1 MKKTSQ
7 NRIYFFVDESGD
19 PYFYNRHSEFIVGKE
34 GCSKILI
41 LGFIKTESPEIIRQ
55 RLLQLQTEIAKDE
68 YLAFIPSIKKS
79 IAAFHGTDDSSEVR
93 EKVLKLLKELPFK
106 SEFIVARKN
115 EAVFKKRHLKRPNIF
130 YDDLVTKLFQNQ
142 LHTSKENIIYFAVR
156 GNRARQEPIED
167 AIRTAVLSFEEKK
180 KIKIDTE
187 IQVFPQRPVGEPCLQ
202 VVDYMLWSVQRA
214 FNKGEMRYL
223 NFMKEKISLLVDI
236 YDFDKYPDNYY
247 NRRNTFD
254 IKKISPL

>member
-7 NRIYFFVDESGD
+7 NKNYFFVDESGD
-19 PYFYNRHSEFIVGKE
+19 PYFYNRHGEFIVGKE

-55 RLLQLQTEIAKDE
+55 KLNQLHLEIANDE
-68 YLAFIPSIKKS
+68 YLASIPSIKKS
-79 IAAFHGTDDSSEVR
+79 IESFHGTDDSSEVR
-93 EKVLKLLKELPFK
+93 EKVFKLLKELPFK
-106 SEFIVARKN
+106 SEFIIARKN
-115 EAVFKKRHLKRPNIF
+115 EAVFKKRHLKKPNIF

-142 LHTSKENIIYFAVR
+142 LHTSKENVIYFAVR

-187 IQVFPQRPVGEPCLQ
+187 IQILPQRPVGEPCLQ
-202 VVDYMLWSVQRA
+202 VVDYMLWAVQRA

-223 NFMKEKISLLVDI
+223 NFLKEKISLLVDI

>member
-19 PYFYNRHSEFIVGKE
+19 PYFYNRHGEFIVGKE

-41 LGFIKTESPEIIRQ
+41 LGFIKTDSPEIIRQ
-55 RLLQLQTEIAKDE
+55 KLLQLQSEIAKDE
-68 YLAFIPSIKKS
+68 YLAPIPSIKKS

-93 EKVLKLLKELPFK
+93 EKVFKLLKELPFK

-115 EAVFKKRHLKRPNIF
+115 EAVFNKRHLKKPNIF

-142 LHTSKENIIYFAVR
+142 LHTSQENVIYFAVR

-187 IQVFPQRPVGEPCLQ
+187 IQVLPQRPVGEPCLQ
-202 VVDYMLWSVQRA
+202 VVDYMLWTVQRA
-214 FNKGEMRYL
+214 FNKGETRYL
-223 NFMKEKISLLVDI
+223 NFLKEKISLLVDI

-247 NRRNTFD
+247 NKRNAFD